1 MIQKNIINETK
12 INNECKPIINE
23 DEVKKKEEIEIYKI
37 GEKISKTDKLLFIVF
52 KVLKN

>member
-23 DEVKKKEEIEIYKI
+23 RKRKEQFKK
-37 GEKISKTDKLLFIVF
+37 
-52 KVLKN
+52 